1 MICPLPTSIS
11 AVRPRAA
18 ATRRCTTPKAFFVF
32 GNNAAIESAL
42 ARIESELQL
51 VKADVG
57 ELKADV
63 HVLKSDVGGLKA
75 DVHVLKSDVG
85 GLKADL
91 GGLKDDILDVRRD
104 FDVLRGTTL
113 AATAVNFAP
122 GVAILGLVFK
132 VLTDGPAS

>member
-1 MICPLPTSIS
+1 MICSPKSIS
-11 AVRPRAA
+11 VRSRVA
-18 ATRRCTTPKAFFVF
+18 ATRRCRPSAFVLF

-57 ELKADV
+57 ELKSDVGELKSDVHELKCDV
-63 HVLKSDVGGLKA
+63 HVLKSDVNDLKA
-75 DVHVLKSDVG
+75 DM
-85 GLKADL
+85 
-91 GGLKDDILDVRRD
+91 GGLKDEVKDIRRD

-132 VLTDGPAS
+132 VLTDQ